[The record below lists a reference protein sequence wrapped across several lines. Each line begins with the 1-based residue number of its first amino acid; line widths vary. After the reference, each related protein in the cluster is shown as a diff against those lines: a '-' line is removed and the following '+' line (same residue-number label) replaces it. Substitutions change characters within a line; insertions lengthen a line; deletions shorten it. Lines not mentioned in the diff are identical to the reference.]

1 MNDRFSSKTSSSGL
15 VSASCRHRI
24 LNVEHVKLATS
35 EAGNHNVLVVI
46 IQQIVTLSKYG
57 HDALDICH
65 P

>member
-46 IQQIVTLSKYG
+46 ITLSKYG